1 MNATRYNP
9 VGLFAR
15 LSRVY
20 MLLGFAVSAILVAP
34 SPASATDVVDG
45 CMEEI
50 YQAYNGGGTLNCTA
64 NDVQL
69 ASVTNVTI
77 LDDGCAF
84 IGDTVTFDA
93 DYEILLT
100 AQARHDIGIYLAEDG
115 GDALFGTCE
124 IATLPLITD
133 LDGTGDDLNTMMGSP
148 TGACTGDT
156 AQPCNVD
163 SDCDTVG
170 GTCANLGPG
179 IQDICGDID
188 DDPNPIL
195 TTVTGLSPHARRGPL
210 TTRSRA

>member
-1 MNATRYNP
+1 
-9 VGLFAR
+9 
-15 LSRVY
+15 
-20 MLLGFAVSAILVAP
+20 
-34 SPASATDVVDG
+34 
-45 CMEEI
+45 MEDI

-69 ASVTNVTI
+69 ASVTDVTI

-93 DYEILLT
+93 DYEIVLT

-133 LDGTGDDLNTMMGSP
+133 LDGTTDELDGIDMGGK
-148 TGACTGDT
+148 TGACTGNI
-156 AQPCNVD
+156 AQPCNMD

-170 GTCANLGPG
+170 GTCEALGPG
-179 IQDICGDID
+179 IQDTCGDID
-188 DDPNPIL
+188 DDPNPII
-195 TTVTGLSPHARRGPL
+195 TTITGLTITCLDNDFDGLVDLPNCTS
-210 TTRSRA
+210 